1 MKNLFF
7 YLTIFSVLFFTAC
20 ADINDPGEDD
30 DLLPNE
36 AKRLLILN
44 EGSMG
49 HNNSTLVSYDLSTG
63 TTDKDYFRTVNKRG
77 LGDTGNDMMIY
88 GSKLYVA
95 VNVSGTIE
103 VIDTASGKSIR
114 QIPMKTEAGA
124 SKEPRQL
131 ASHQGK
137 VYVTSFDDTVTRIDT
152 ATLMIDG
159 TVVVGQDPEGVAIRN
174 NRIYVANSGGLN
186 WANGYDNTV
195 SVVDVATF
203 REEKKIVVGVNPGVV
218 RIDSQGDIYVSVTGD
233 YSTNPGGF
241 RKIDATTGGV
251 VTIDGIDA
259 PGKFVMADNKAYIIN
274 GSYGNPYTVVVY
286 DCLNEEIVTESFITD
301 GTTVNTIHSISVDA
315 FSGDVFITETDYI
328 TPGTLRCFDKNGKLK
343 YTLPAVGINPSV
355 VVFL

>member
-7 YLTIFSVLFFTAC
+7 YLTMFSVLLLTAC
-20 ADINDPGEDD
+20 AEVNDPGGDD
-30 DLLPNE
+30 DLLPRE
-36 AKRLLILN
+36 AKKLLILN
-44 EGSMG
+44 EGGMG

-77 LGDTGNDMMIY
+77 LGDTGNDMLKY

-103 VIDTASGKSIR
+103 VIDAASGKSIR
-114 QIPMKTEAGA
+114 QIPMKTEGGA

-131 ASHQGK
+131 ASYNGK

-159 TVVVGQDPEGVAIRN
+159 TVAVGQDPEGIAIRN

-195 SVVDVATF
+195 SVVDVTTF
-203 REEKKIVVGVNPGVV
+203 REEKKIVIGVNPGVV
-218 RIDSQGDIYVSVTGD
+218 RIDGQGDIYVSVTGD
-233 YSTNPGGF
+233 YSTNPGVF
-241 RKIDATTGGV
+241 RKIDAGTGDV
-251 VTIDGIDA
+251 VTIAGINA
-259 PGKFVMADNKAYIIN
+259 PGKFVMAGNTAYIIN
-274 GSYGNPYTVVVY
+274 GSYGNPYRVIVY
-286 DCLNEEIVTESFITD
+286 DCLNEQIITESFITD
-301 GTTVNTIHSISVDA
+301 DTAVGTIHNLSVDA